1 MTLQKAFLTAT
12 GSALVCG
19 LLGALLGWSI
29 GTFAPDAYVGMLR
42 LPPESFSPVQF
53 GIGVGLINGLFTGL
67 GLAILLVGIM
77 AWHDV
82 RTRQISQTKDD
93 SHGAPS

>member
-1 MTLQKAFLTAT
+1 MTLQKAFLTAL
-12 GSALVCG
+12 GSALVFG
-19 LLGALLGWSI
+19 VLGGVLGWCI

-67 GLAILLVGIM
+67 GLAILLVGIVS
-77 AWHDV
+77 WHDV
-82 RTRQISQTKDD
+82 RTQQISQKKND
-93 SHGAPS
+93 SHGAAS